1 MSVAVTTPVPTPTT
15 SAPARRPK
23 LRRQR
28 LSARVSS
35 AGLNVA
41 VVALTLAW
49 IVPTLGLLI
58 NSFRAGGAF
67 NTSGWWT
74 ALAPPFNFTLDS
86 YRAVLGASDLAP
98 SFFNSFMITIPA
110 TLIPTAIAAFAAYAF
125 AWMKFW
131 GRNWIFLA
139 LVGLLAVPLQLT
151 FIPLLTLAVKLG
163 LNSGNTLPGGL
174 NAGFLA
180 VWIAHTG
187 YGLPFAIYLL
197 ANFFRVLPTDLF
209 ESAEIDGAGPV
220 TVFFRLVLPLSVPAL
235 ASLVIFQFLWV
246 WNDLLVALIYVG
258 GTPEVAPL
266 TVTLTNLVGSLGQ
279 HREYLTA
286 AAFVSMVVPLIV
298 FFTLQR
304 YFVRG
309 ILAGSVKG

>member
-1 MSVAVTTPVPTPTT
+1 MSVATAAPPATP
-15 SAPARRPK
+15 PARPK
-23 LRRQR
+23 VARTRWSQR
-28 LSARVSS
+28 LSANVSS

-58 NSFRAGGAF
+58 NSFRPGGAF
-67 NTSGWWT
+67 NPSGRWS
-74 ALAPPFNFTLDS
+74 ALAAPFNSTLES
-86 YRAVLGASDLAP
+86 YRHVLGASDLAP

-110 TLIPTAIAAFAAYAF
+110 TIIPTAVAAFAAYAF
-125 AWMKFW
+125 SWMRFW
-131 GRNWIFLA
+131 GRDWIFLA
-139 LVGLLAVPLQLT
+139 LVGLLAVPLQVT
-151 FIPLLTLAVKLG
+151 FIPLLTVAVHMG
-163 LNSGNTLPGGL
+163 LTSGNNFFGI

-197 ANFFRVLPTDLF
+197 ANFFRVLPQDLF

-220 TVFFRLVLPLSVPAL
+220 TVFFRLVLPLSVPAI

-266 TVTLTNLVGSLGQ
+266 TVTLTNLVGGLRQ
-279 HREYLTA
+279 HIQYLTA
-286 AAFVSMVVPLIV
+286 AAFVSMAVPLIV

>member
-1 MSVAVTTPVPTPTT
+1 MSVATAAPPATP
-15 SAPARRPK
+15 PARSKAART
-23 LRRQR
+23 RWSQR
-28 LSARVSS
+28 LSANVSS

-41 VVALTLAW
+41 VLALTLAW

-58 NSFRAGGAF
+58 NSFRPGGAF

-110 TLIPTAIAAFAAYAF
+110 TIIPTAVAA
-125 AWMKFW
+125 
-131 GRNWIFLA
+131 I
-139 LVGLLAVPLQLT
+139 
-151 FIPLLTLAVKLG
+151 
-163 LNSGNTLPGGL
+163 
-174 NAGFLA
+174 
-180 VWIAHTG
+180 
-187 YGLPFAIYLL
+187 
-197 ANFFRVLPTDLF
+197 
-209 ESAEIDGAGPV
+209 
-220 TVFFRLVLPLSVPAL
+220 
-235 ASLVIFQFLWV
+235 ASLVIFLLLWV

-266 TVTLTNLVGSLGQ
+266 TVTLTNLVGGLGQ
-279 HREYLTA
+279 HIEYLTA

-298 FFTLQR
+298 FFALQR

>member
-15 SAPARRPK
+15 STPARRPK
-23 LRRQR
+23 LKTER

-41 VVALTLAW
+41 VLALTLAW

-58 NSFRAGGAF
+58 NSFRPSGAF

-74 ALAPPFNFTLDS
+74 ALAPPYQFTLDS
-86 YRAVLGASDLAP
+86 YSHVLGSSDLP
-98 SFFNSFMITIPA
+98 SAFFNSFMITIPG
-110 TLIPTAIAAFAAYAF
+110 TIIPTAIAAFAAYAF
-125 AWMKFW
+125 AWMKFP
-131 GRNWIFLA
+131 GRNMIFLA
-139 LVGLLAVPLQLT
+139 LVGLLAVPLQMT
-151 FIPLLTLAVKLG
+151 FIPLLKLAVQLH
-163 LNSGNTLPGGL
+163 LTSGDTLPLGL
-174 NAGFLA
+174 NAGFVA

-197 ANFFRVLPTDLF
+197 ANFFRVLPSDLF

-220 TVFFRLVLPLSVPAL
+220 TVFFRLILPLSVPAL
-235 ASLVIFQFLWV
+235 ASLIIFQFLWV

-266 TVTLTNLVGSLGQ
+266 TLTLTNMVGSLGQ
-279 HREYLTA
+279 HIEYLTA

>member
-1 MSVAVTTPVPTPTT
+1 MSVATAAPPATP
-15 SAPARRPK
+15 PARSKAART
-23 LRRQR
+23 RWSQR
-28 LSARVSS
+28 LSANVSS

-41 VVALTLAW
+41 VLALTLAW

-58 NSFRAGGAF
+58 NSFRPGGAF

-110 TLIPTAIAAFAAYAF
+110 TIIPTAVAAFAAYAF
-125 AWMKFW
+125 SWMRFW
-131 GRNWIFLA
+131 GRDWIFLA
-139 LVGLLAVPLQLT
+139 LVGLLAVPLQVT
-151 FIPLLTLAVKLG
+151 FIPLLTLAVHMG
-163 LNSGNTLPGGL
+163 LTSGNNFFGL

-197 ANFFRVLPTDLF
+197 ANFFRVLPQDLF
-209 ESAEIDGAGPV
+209 ESAEIDGAGPL
-220 TVFFRLVLPLSVPAL
+220 TVFVRLILPLSVPAI

-258 GTPEVAPL
+258 GAPQVAPM
-266 TVTLTNLVGSLGQ
+266 TVTVSHLVSSLGQ
-279 HREYLTA
+279 NWQLLTA
-286 AAFVSMVVPLIV
+286 AAFISMVLPLAV
-298 FFTLQR
+298 FFSLQQF
-304 YFVRG
+304 FVRG
-309 ILAGSVKG
+309 ILAGAVKG

>member
-1 MSVAVTTPVPTPTT
+1 MSVATAAPPATPPVH
-15 SAPARRPK
+15 SPAAK
-23 LRRQR
+23 LTWSQR
-28 LSARVSS
+28 ISARVSS

-58 NSFRAGGAF
+58 NSFRQGGAF

-74 ALAPPFNFTLDS
+74 ALAPPFQFTLDS

-180 VWIAHTG
+180 IWIAHTG

-298 FFTLQR
+298 FFSLQR

>member
-1 MSVAVTTPVPTPTT
+1 M
-15 SAPARRPK
+15 
-23 LRRQR
+23 
-28 LSARVSS
+28 
-35 AGLNVA
+35 GL
-41 VVALTLAW
+41 
-49 IVPTLGLLI
+49 
-58 NSFRAGGAF
+58 
-67 NTSGWWT
+67 TSGN
-74 ALAPPFNFTLDS
+74 NF
-86 YRAVLGASDLAP
+86 
-98 SFFNSFMITIPA
+98 F
-110 TLIPTAIAAFAAYAF
+110 
-125 AWMKFW
+125 
-131 GRNWIFLA
+131 
-139 LVGLLAVPLQLT
+139 
-151 FIPLLTLAVKLG
+151 
-163 LNSGNTLPGGL
+163 GL

-197 ANFFRVLPTDLF
+197 ANFFRVLPQDLF

-220 TVFFRLVLPLSVPAL
+220 TVFFRLVLPLSVPAI

-266 TVTLTNLVGSLGQ
+266 TVTLTNLVGGLGQ
-279 HREYLTA
+279 HIEYLTA

-298 FFTLQR
+298 FFALQR

>member
-1 MSVAVTTPVPTPTT
+1 MSVATAAPPATPPVR
-15 SAPARRPK
+15 SAAAK
-23 LRRQR
+23 LRWSQR
-28 LSARVSS
+28 ISARVSS

-58 NSFRAGGAF
+58 NSFRQGGAF

-298 FFTLQR
+298 FFSLQR

>member
-1 MSVAVTTPVPTPTT
+1 MSVATAAPPAPPTT
-15 SAPARRPK
+15 ARPATRWS
-23 LRRQR
+23 QR
-28 LSARVSS
+28 ISARVSN

-41 VVALTLAW
+41 VIALTLAW

-58 NSFRAGGAF
+58 NSFRSSGAF

-74 ALAPPFNFTLDS
+74 ALAPPFNFTLES
-86 YRAVLGASDLAP
+86 YRHVLGASDLAP

-110 TLIPTAIAAFAAYAF
+110 TIIPTAVAAFAAYAF
-125 AWMKFW
+125 SWMRFW
-131 GRNWIFLA
+131 GRDWIFLA

-151 FIPLLTLAVKLG
+151 FIPLLTLAVHMG
-163 LNSGNTLPGGL
+163 LTSGNNFLGL
-174 NAGFLA
+174 NAGFIA

-197 ANFFRVLPTDLF
+197 ANFFRVLPQDLF

-220 TVFFRLVLPLSVPAL
+220 TVFFRLVLPLSVPAI

-266 TVTLTNLVGSLGQ
+266 TVTLTNLVGGLGQ
-279 HREYLTA
+279 HIEYLTA
-286 AAFVSMVVPLIV
+286 AAFVSMVVPLVV
-298 FFTLQR
+298 FFALQR